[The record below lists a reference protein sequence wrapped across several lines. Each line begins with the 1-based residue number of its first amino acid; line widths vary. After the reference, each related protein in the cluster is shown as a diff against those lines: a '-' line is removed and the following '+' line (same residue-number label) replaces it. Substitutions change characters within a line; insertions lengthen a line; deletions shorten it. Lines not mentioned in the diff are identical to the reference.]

1 MSREDPFD
9 GMVDMV
15 DADDFDAANQRT
27 LDLLDLFR
35 LLIRSALEEYP
46 QGDLYEF
53 LSLETTSFAVYA
65 MKRDLISFEDI
76 GSFFRGCGFNEETVT
91 WMVQDYYAVLNPQP
105 PLEPALA
112 AEVEVYREW
121 SKRKS

>member
-27 LDLLDLFR
+27 LDLLNAVR
-35 LLIRSALEEYP
+35 LLIRSAVEEYP
-46 QGDLYEF
+46 QSDLYEF
-53 LSLETTSFAVYA
+53 LYFETISFAVHVA
-65 MKRDLISFEDI
+65 KRDLISFEDI
-76 GSFFRGCGFNEETVT
+76 GDFFRRCGFDEGTVT
-91 WMVQDYYAVLNPQP
+91 GMVNCYYAVLNPQP

-112 AEVEVYREW
+112 EEVEVYRKW
-121 SKRKS
+121 SKRK